1 MEDKNPDP
9 MSFTLLSDDRLIETF
24 ILMVGGSHHIM
35 ILKARPG
42 NQLGHGLRR
51 SKCLDMGKP
60 TGGENKELHI
70 GH

>member
-1 MEDKNPDP
+1 MEDKNHDP
-9 MSFTLLSDDRLIETF
+9 MSFTPLSDGRVIETVA
-24 ILMVGGSHHIM
+24 LMVGGYHRI
-35 ILKARPG
+35 IIFKARPG

-51 SKCLDMGKP
+51 SQCLDMGKP